1 MADQRGNTQPGNRRR
16 GNRLLYFIAVLL
28 AVGAVGA
35 AGWLFLADGLPAL
48 HTSAGSSKA
57 ESSQAS
63 SQQVQSAS
71 PASSSSVT
79 VSQALA
85 SSSKNSSASSAASAS
100 SSSVV
105 SSQTATAG
113 GTVMIGDA
121 FTVGLGI
128 YGGVSSDTLL
138 ANNNL
143 TSASAVTGKI
153 TLGGSSLSYPQAA
166 AAKNPGKIYV
176 LLGSNDVTWMTADN
190 FRLNYGKLVDSLK
203 SACPRATIY
212 VESVFPVK
220 NGYTTG
226 QAVSVTNDKITA
238 FNTALQTLCKSKGVK
253 YLDVA
258 SVLKAADGSL
268 SPSLTS
274 DGFHLNTS
282 GYQKWT
288 QYLKSQS

>member
-48 HTSAGSSKA
+48 HTSAGSSQA

-63 SQQVQSAS
+63 SQQAQSGSTA
-71 PASSSSVT
+71 PSSSVT

-85 SSSKNSSASSAASAS
+85 SSTKNSSASSAAST
-100 SSSVV
+100 SSVV
-105 SSQTATAG
+105 SSQTVTAG

-203 SACPRATIY
+203 SACPKATIY

-288 QYLKSQS
+288 QYLKSQT

>member
-48 HTSAGSSKA
+48 HTSAGSSQA

-63 SQQVQSAS
+63 SQQAQSGSTA
-71 PASSSSVT
+71 PSSSVT

-85 SSSKNSSASSAASAS
+85 SSTKNSSASSAAST
-100 SSSVV
+100 SSVV
-105 SSQTATAG
+105 SSQTVTAG

-203 SACPRATIY
+203 SACPKATIY

-253 YLDVA
+253 YLDVS

-288 QYLKSQS
+288 QYLKSQT